1 MSYETKQLADKLI
14 QLHNSTQILND
25 VISVLKSSENT
36 VKDDIITLV
45 NGARLDPQFDY
56 DSMLALV
63 DEVVS
68 DSYSAEEYAKESLDT
83 IENAVYAASEA
94 ARGAEKIK
102 QLLENVKYKIQE
114 DDKNSDDSDE
124 GGDE

>member
-114 DDKNSDDSDE
+114 DDTD